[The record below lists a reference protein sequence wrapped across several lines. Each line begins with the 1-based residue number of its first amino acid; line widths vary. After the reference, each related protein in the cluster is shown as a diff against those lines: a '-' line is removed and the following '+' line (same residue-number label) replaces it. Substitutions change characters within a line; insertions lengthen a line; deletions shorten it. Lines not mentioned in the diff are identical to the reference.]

1 MAPARWGRWL
11 TDAARRDGGDGH
23 RFAARCVGRNPPA
36 AGADRPSPATER
48 PAAAVSRARSVA
60 SLPSLPHLRRD
71 LVTSLSLGLGLTLV
85 VIVVGLAVG

>member
-1 MAPARWGRWL
+1 M
-11 TDAARRDGGDGH
+11 
-23 RFAARCVGRNPPA
+23 
-36 AGADRPSPATER
+36 
-48 PAAAVSRARSVA
+48 A